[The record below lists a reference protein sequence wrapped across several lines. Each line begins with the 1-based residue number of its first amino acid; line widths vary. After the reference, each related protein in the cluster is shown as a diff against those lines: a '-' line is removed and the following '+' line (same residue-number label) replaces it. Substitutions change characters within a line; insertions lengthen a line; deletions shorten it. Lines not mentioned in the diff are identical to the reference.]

1 MLSIDVKL
9 EKVKKESSLT
19 HSKEKKRKDKKLLSE
34 CLQEVQK
41 SGKNLMETMKAIE
54 DVKLLLFKSM

>member
-9 EKVKKESSLT
+9 EEVQKESSLT
-19 HSKEKKRKDKKLLSE
+19 HSKEKKKNENLLSE
-34 CLQEVQK
+34 CLQEVQR
-41 SGKNLMETMKAIE
+41 SGKKLMETMKAIE